1 MRLSGLS
8 LAVILVASPAVFA
21 QHSSGG
27 GSSGGSS
34 SGGGGSHGS
43 SSSGSSSG
51 GGSSHSGSTSS
62 GGSGSNHV
70 SQGGG
75 HSYSGGGSV
84 SHSSTAHGSNSTASS
99 HTSGDRQKA
108 SSLHSS
114 EQRSIRESTL
124 RNPTRIEQPQKRT
137 FFSFLRHPFRRPP
150 PKSIANIRRPA
161 CFRGHCAAGC
171 PIGQVAAGGV
181 CVAARVRFEH
191 NTCSPF
197 KVWSGGAC
205 LQGTRFLDD
214 CSALRRSMEQQQA
227 RMRAAESAKQNACS
241 SGSAQECS
249 DASSAFSSE
258 ENLYQSFQARYQ
270 QCQQRSLR
278 GYLFP
283 GHNLSGFGPG
293 LMFDLMGVDWS
304 QP

>member
-8 LAVILVASPAVFA
+8 LAVILVVSPAVFA

-43 SSSGSSSG
+43 SSGGSSSG
-51 GGSSHSGSTSS
+51 GSSSHSGTSSS
-62 GGSGSNHV
+62 GGSGSSHA
-70 SQGGG
+70 SSGSG
-75 HSYSGGGSV
+75 HSYNGGGSV
-84 SHSSTAHGSNSTASS
+84 SRSSNAHGSNSAASS
-99 HTSGDRQKA
+99 HSSGDRQKA
-108 SSLHSS
+108 SSLHSN
-114 EQRSIRESTL
+114 EQRSTRESTL
-124 RNPTRIEQPQKRT
+124 RNPTRTEPPQKRT

-150 PKSIANIRRPA
+150 AKPIANLRRPA

-171 PIGQVAAGGV
+171 PIGQVASGGA

-191 NTCSPF
+191 NTCPPF
-197 KVWSGGAC
+197 KGWSGGGC
-205 LQGTRFLDD
+205 LQETRFLDD

-227 RMRAAESAKQNACS
+227 RMRSAESARQNACS
-241 SGSAQECS
+241 SGSAQACS

-258 ENLYQSFQARYQ
+258 ENLYRTFQARYQ

-283 GHNLSGFGPG
+283 GHNLSGFEPG
-293 LMFDLMGVDWS
+293 LIFDPIGVDWS